1 MANDPVLDALVARG
15 IPGAV
20 FQGGKL
26 RFPFSS
32 PGVGGA
38 SVAGSPDVAG
48 TNVAS
53 GLASTPSYN
62 TPGIGDD
69 IPGNTKIGGA
79 DPIAEAMMNGED
91 IWPIIAG
98 GLTAAGAGGYGL
110 YRALRNRKTGAN
122 SNGGALTGM
131 NSDEFGSNTEQQ
143 MKNNRQRR
151 IGADSRTGFTMQPN
165 DIVDAEFDVVSDPN
179 RQIGYDDSAVSQF
192 MRNRAS
198 VKRIGDNPTRRNDF
212 MKSRTG
218 VKALP
223 APPATVKEAPEA
235 GLARI
240 LGVDSE
246 LAKMLKANPGLLRTL
261 SRIK

>member
-69 IPGNTKIGGA
+69 IPGNTKLGGV
-79 DPIAEAMMNGED
+79 DPIAEAMKNDED

-98 GLTAAGAGGYGL
+98 GLTAAAGGYGV
-110 YRALRNRKTGAN
+110 YRALRKRRGGAN
-122 SNGGALTGM
+122 KSGELAGID
-131 NSDEFGSNTEQQ
+131 SSEFGSNTEQQ
-143 MKNNRQRR
+143 LKNNRQRR
-151 IGADSRTGFTMQPN
+151 IGADSRTGFTIQPN

-179 RQIGYDDSAVSQF
+179 RQISYDDSAVTQY

-198 VKRIGDNPTRRNDF
+198 VKRIGDNPTRRDDF

-223 APPATVKEAPEA
+223 APPATVKEAPDA
-235 GLARI
+235 GLLRA
-240 LGVDSE
+240 LGGDSE

-261 SRIK
+261 TRIK